1 MSIDL
6 VGVPALPGI
15 LMPLLDLLLCRQRL
29 VNAL

>member
-6 VGVPALPGI
+6 VGMLASPGI
-15 LMPLLDLLLCRQRL
+15 LMTLLDLLVCRQRL